1 MHIKSYQKEV
11 KVMSKLKIMT
21 VCGFGLGSSMV
32 LKMNLESVLKDVG
45 IEADVFTGDVSSAI
59 GTSCDYI
66 FTSNELANNLK
77 TSATTPVVVI
87 NSFVNKEE
95 IKEKVQQELQS

>member
-1 MHIKSYQKEV
+1 
-11 KVMSKLKIMT
+11 MSKLKIMT

-32 LKMNLESVLKDVG
+32 LKMNLEAVLKNEG
-45 IEADVFTGDVSSAI
+45 IEADVVTGDVSSAM

-66 FTSNELANNLK
+66 FTSNELAGNLK
-77 TSATTPVVVI
+77 SSTNVPVIVI

-95 IKEKVQQELQS
+95 IKEKVQEEIQS

>member
-1 MHIKSYQKEV
+1 
-11 KVMSKLKIMT
+11 MSKLKIMT

-32 LKMNLESVLKDVG
+32 LKMNLDSVLKDLG
-45 IEADVFTGDVSSAI
+45 IEAEVFTGDVSSAI

-66 FTSNELANNLK
+66 FTSNELAGNLK
-77 TSATTPVVVI
+77 TSSKAPVVVI

-95 IKEKVQQELQS
+95 IKEKVQQEVQS